1 MPNSI
6 SDTNPASGF
15 DRLAQSSKE
24 NFVNC
29 ALSLDRILLSFTGD
43 GLLVVWISRKKPFYH
58 GFRPLPLSNTGKLL
72 IFQWLGCWPFRF
84 WGNSWYCSFV
94 SFCRGKVKWPLS
106 EQNR

>member
-84 WGNSWYCSFV
+84 WGNSCYKTLDKTAASWFLPV
-94 SFCRGKVKWPLS
+94 EGG
-106 EQNR
+106 